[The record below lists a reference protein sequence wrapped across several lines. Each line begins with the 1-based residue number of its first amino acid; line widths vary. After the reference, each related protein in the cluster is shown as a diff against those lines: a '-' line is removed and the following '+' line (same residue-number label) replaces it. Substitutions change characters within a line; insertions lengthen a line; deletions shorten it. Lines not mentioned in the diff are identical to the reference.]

1 MSNLGGLASER
12 GMHDGITLAGAVA
25 ASAIAAGVG
34 DNTETDGE
42 EFDRLPPGPDD
53 AQRYDSAAVAVFAQ
67 ATLGD
72 GETATLTATIQHAD
86 LSGGAFADI
95 PVADQPAPLVLTGG
109 GGGTTEKDTLKH
121 GVRLSR
127 LKRFVRVQVLI
138 ALSAGAAAIGSY
150 GGGFVAGGAAVVPT
164 P

>member
-12 GMHDGITLAGAVA
+12 GMADGITLAGAVG
-25 ASAIAAGVG
+25 ASAVAGGAG
-34 DNTETDGE
+34 DNTETNGA

-53 AQRYDSAAVAVFAQ
+53 AQRYDSAAVAIFAQ
-67 ATLGD
+67 ATLTAT
-72 GETATLTATIQHAD
+72 ETATLTATIQHTD
-86 LSGGAFADI
+86 VTGGAFADI
-95 PVADQPAPLVLTGG
+95 PAADQPTPLVLTGG
-109 GGGTTEKDTLKH
+109 GGGTTEQDALKFA
-121 GVRLSR
+121 VRLSK

-138 ALSAGAAAIGSY
+138 DLSAGATDVGAY